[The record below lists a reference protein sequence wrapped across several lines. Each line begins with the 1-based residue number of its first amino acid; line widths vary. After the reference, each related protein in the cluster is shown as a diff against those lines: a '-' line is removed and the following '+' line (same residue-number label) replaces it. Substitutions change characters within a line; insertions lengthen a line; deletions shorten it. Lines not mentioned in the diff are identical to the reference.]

1 MVQLF
6 MDGGFPMWFLLACG
20 LAMIGF
26 AGRFAAT
33 PLRRTLRI
41 TLALGGAT
49 FFTTLA
55 GMAAAFAKVGHFAAI
70 YLQSHPNLTM
80 VEVLLQGT
88 AESLSAAIFG
98 FPMLSLAGFLLAF
111 GFHREA
117 GPAE

>member
-1 MVQLF
+1 M
-6 MDGGFPMWFLLACG
+6 
-20 LAMIGF
+20 F
-26 AGRFAAT
+26 AGRFAVT
-33 PLRRTLRI
+33 PVRRTLRI

-49 FFTTLA
+49 FFTALA
-55 GMAAAFAKVGHFAAI
+55 GVAAAFAQVGHFAAI
-70 YLQSHPNLTM
+70 YLKSHPNLTM